1 LASEPKPEPNA
12 AMTLPKRNW
21 MEMTWQEVAAA
32 ETARWIAVL
41 PLAESEIERFDLAR
55 LRKGLLAK

>member
-1 LASEPKPEPNA
+1 
-12 AMTLPKRNW
+12 MTLPKRNW